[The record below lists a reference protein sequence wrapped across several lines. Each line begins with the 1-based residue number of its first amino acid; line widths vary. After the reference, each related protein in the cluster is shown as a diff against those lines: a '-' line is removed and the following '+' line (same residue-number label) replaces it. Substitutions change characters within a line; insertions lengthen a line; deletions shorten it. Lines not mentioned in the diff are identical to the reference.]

1 MFGKKHM
8 KPNSFLPDRPG
19 NLVRSWQHLLDPIFP
34 IQIPDIY
41 DCIKYDVQHNRSVL
55 EPGPAWDTAIQLY
68 TYVKNLADVVIPQEY
83 GMTKEEKL
91 TIAQVRHWRS

>member
-1 MFGKKHM
+1 LFARSAGKSCRELAALAE
-8 KPNSFLPDRPG
+8 PYLP
-19 NLVRSWQHLLDPIFP
+19 V
-34 IQIPDIY
+34 QIPDIY

-91 TIAQVRHWRS
+91 TIAQVRHWHG